1 MLHTLITTL
10 RRGFQTWASMPLAL
24 FMLGFVVLQGV
35 VMAQHTP
42 LSYPPDEMPHLSYI
56 QDSIRSPVALPN
68 YTDGSIMGF
77 KQPNY
82 LAHPPLYYSSLGIV
96 GKLFGLNPRADYL
109 TFRLISVGLVALGL
123 VCVILTA
130 REMRLTQGITALLL
144 FACASVPMFS
154 YVAGSVSNDTLLYTG
169 MAMSFYA
176 LARFANAGRKGPDVV
191 ASVLLLAGLLVVFMT
206 KATGAVFMVLFLT
219 VWGLRNIRQ
228 LQPTVL
234 IQNYWRYVAVLAV
247 IVGGY
252 YVYTLAQYGSVFPT
266 PGRLYGN
273 NPPAQP
279 LDLPDY
285 AREYVGAMWRRLHGI
300 MSHLS
305 VTPIEERWQS
315 AFYTM
320 ACLPIVGWLVV
331 RFSTPLLTSN
341 RLANRYFDAMALAT
355 LGTVLVHVLFGYR
368 GYLGNGVLS
377 GFQPRYYMY
386 LLPVLWFP
394 FFVLCQP
401 GWFKQVV
408 TVAFAASALV
418 TFWTSSPQVLL
429 KQHLALQELPRQLGY
444 ADRTPLQTLPAR
456 LARRDTVEGNVESWT
471 LSNRELRA
479 KGWAFDT
486 RLGDKVQRVWVL
498 AKDEF
503 VGSAPVQIKRDDVA
517 AALGTPA
524 ALHTGFAFS
533 VRNLPAHLSVC
544 DLSLL
549 AEFRDGSVGPLK
561 NDQCP
566 GVTP

>member
-1 MLHTLITTL
+1 MLQNLITTL

-68 YTDGSIMGF
+68 YADGRIMGF
-77 KQPNY
+77 KQSNY
-82 LAHPPLYYSSLGIV
+82 LAHPPLYYSALGMV
-96 GKLFGLNPRADYL
+96 GKVFALNPRSDYL
-109 TFRLISVGLVALGL
+109 MFRLISVGLVGLGL
-123 VCVILTA
+123 AFVILTA
-130 REMRLTQGITALLL
+130 REMRLTQGVTALLL

-169 MAMSFYA
+169 MAMCFYA
-176 LARFANAGRKGPDVV
+176 LARFANAARRGPDAL
-191 ASVLLLAGLLVVFMT
+191 ASLLLLGGLLVVFLT
-206 KATGAVFMVLFLT
+206 KATGAVFMVLFLAG
-219 VWGLRNIRQ
+219 WALRNIRQ
-228 LQPTVL
+228 MQPTVL
-234 IQNYWRYVAVLAV
+234 LQNYWRYLAVLSV

-252 YVYTLAQYGSVFPT
+252 YLYTLVQYGSVFPT
-266 PGRLYGN
+266 AGRLYGS
-273 NPPAQP
+273 NPPVQP
-279 LDLPDY
+279 LSLPDY

-305 VTPIEERWQS
+305 VTPIEERWQP
-315 AFYTM
+315 AFYVM

-341 RLANRYFDAMALAT
+341 RLVIRYFDAMALAT
-355 LGTVLVHVLFGYR
+355 LGTVVVHLLFGHR
-368 GYLGNGVLS
+368 AYLGNGVLS
-377 GFQPRYYMY
+377 GLQPRYYMY

-418 TFWTSSPQVLL
+418 TFWSSSPQVLL
-429 KQHLALQELPRQLGY
+429 KQHFALQELPRQLGY
-444 ADRTPLQTLPAR
+444 ADRAPLQSQPAR
-456 LARRDTVEGNVESWT
+456 LARRGSVEGNVETWT
-471 LSNRELRA
+471 LNDRELRA

-486 RLGDKVQRVWVL
+486 RLGDKVQRVWVM
-498 AKDEF
+498 AKEEF

-533 VRNLPAHLSVC
+533 VRNLPADLRVC

-549 AEFRDGSVGPLK
+549 AEFRDGSVGPLR
-561 NDQCP
+561 NDHCP
-566 GVTP
+566 D

>member
-1 MLHTLITTL
+1 
-10 RRGFQTWASMPLAL
+10 MPLAL

-82 LAHPPLYYSSLGIV
+82 LAHPPLYYSALGIA
-96 GKLFGLNPRADYL
+96 GKLFSLNPRADYL
-109 TFRLISVGLVALGL
+109 TFRLMGVGLVGLGL
-123 VCVILTA
+123 VFVILTA
-130 REMRLTQGITALLL
+130 REMRLAQGITALLL

-176 LARFANAGRKGPDVV
+176 MARFANAARRGPDVL
-191 ASVLLLAGLLVVFMT
+191 ASVLLLAGLLVVFLT
-206 KATGAVFMVLFLT
+206 KATGALFMVLFMAG
-219 VWGLRNIRQ
+219 WGLRNIRQ

-234 IQNYWRYVAVLAV
+234 LQNFWRYIAVLALV
-247 IVGGY
+247 VGGY
-252 YVYTLAQYGSVFPT
+252 YLYTRLQHGAFFPT

-273 NPPAQP
+273 TPPAQP
-279 LDLPDY
+279 LDLSAY
-285 AREYVGAMWRRLHGI
+285 THEYISAMWRRLHGI

-305 VTPIEERWQS
+305 VTPIEERWQPV
-315 AFYTM
+315 FYAM
-320 ACLPIVGWLVV
+320 ACLPVVGWLVV

-341 RLANRYFDAMALAT
+341 RLAIRYFDAMALAT

-377 GFQPRYYMY
+377 GLQPRYYMY

-408 TVAFAASALV
+408 TVAFATSALV

-429 KQHLALQELPRQLGY
+429 KQHLALQELPRQLAY
-444 ADRTPLQTLPAR
+444 ADRTPLQSLPAR
-456 LARRDTVEGNVESWT
+456 LARRTTVEGNVESWT
-471 LSNRELRA
+471 LGNRELRA

-486 RLGDKVQRVWVL
+486 RLGDKVQRVWVM

-517 AALGTPA
+517 AALGTTA
-524 ALHTGFAFS
+524 ALNTGFAFT
-533 VRNLPAHLSVC
+533 VRNLPADLQPC
-544 DLSLL
+544 DLTLL

-566 GVTP
+566 SGTP